1 MEDLVYHSYNT
12 RSKRVLKIDKI
23 VIDNQGVD
31 NYIKPKFIV
40 DLSGE
45 KRITKTAE
53 DYKIVINSLVDLSNK
68 LIQRRA
74 FEKISKEDYDMPQLC
89 DTDSDDSDYKPEK
102 NVSSKRFKSKYIK
115 YSKEENKYFS
125 SLSVKKQE
133 NIKHLEKKIRTLQST
148 RKPLRFK
155 ILELE
160 SLSNESKFNIIEK
173 IEQLKKLD
181 STDNEY
187 FKLSSWINWLDKL
200 PFSTY
205 TNIDVKQNP
214 SDISNFLLNAKSI
227 MDKAVYGHNE
237 AKEQIIINMA
247 KMITNN
253 QSKGACIAIQGPMGN
268 GKTTL
273 VKEGICKALN
283 RPFGFISLGGMQD
296 ANFMLGHDY
305 TYEGSK
311 PGRIAEILSES
322 GCMNPVIYFDEL
334 DKISETAH
342 GEEIG
347 NLLCHLTDFSQNM
360 EFQDKYLSGVKIDLS
375 KIIFIFSYNDVTK
388 INPILLDRMY
398 KISTKGF
405 NVEDKLKIVTNYIVP
420 AILKE
425 YKLSEITFSE
435 DCVRDIIH
443 NFTDGEEGVRN
454 LRRCI
459 ETIISKIN
467 VLKLI
472 KDTNNLIDCSIDN
485 IEFPLIIEKDMLSKL
500 LKKTENGNDIPQGLY
515 M

>member
-1 MEDLVYHSYNT
+1 MEDILNHSYNT
-12 RSKRVLKIDKI
+12 RSKRVYKIDM
-23 VIDNQGVD
+23 NNGGNTH
-31 NYIKPKFIV
+31 NYNKPKFIV

-45 KRITKTAE
+45 KRVTKTSA

-74 FEKISKEDYDMPQLC
+74 LEIMPENDYGMPDIS

-102 NVSSKRFKSKYIK
+102 TISSKCSNSKYIK
-115 YSKEENKYFS
+115 YSKNENKYFL
-125 SLSVKKQE
+125 SLELKEQQ
-133 NIKHLEKKIRTLQST
+133 NIKILEKKIRTLQNS

-160 SLSNESKFNIIEK
+160 SLSNESKYNIIEK

-181 STDNEY
+181 RGDNEY

-200 PFSTY
+200 PFNNY
-205 TNIDVKQNP
+205 TNINVKQNSTAI
-214 SDISNFLLNAKSI
+214 SDFLLNAKNI
-227 MDKAVYGHNE
+227 MDKAVYGHYE
-237 AKEQIIINMA
+237 AKDQIIINMA
-247 KMITNN
+247 KMITND
-253 QSKGACIAIQGPMGN
+253 QSRGACIAIQGPMGN

-334 DKISETAH
+334 DKISETSH

-347 NLLCHLTDFSQNM
+347 NLLCHLTDFSQNS

-375 KIIFIFSYNDVTK
+375 KVIFIFSYNDVTK

-405 NVEDKLKIVTNYIVP
+405 NVEDKLKIATNYLVP
-420 AILKE
+420 TILKE
-425 YKLSEITFSE
+425 YKLSDISFDGE
-435 DCVRDIIH
+435 CVREIIH
-443 NFTDGEEGVRN
+443 NFTEGEEGVRN

-467 VLKLI
+467 VLCLVKNN
-472 KDTNNLIDCSIDN
+472 NNLIDCSIDN
-485 IEFPLIIEKDMLSKL
+485 LQFPLVIKKHMLSKL
-500 LKKTENGNDIPQGLY
+500 IKKTETGNDIPQGLY
-515 M
+515 T

>member
-1 MEDLVYHSYNT
+1 MEDILNHSYNT
-12 RSKRVLKIDKI
+12 RSKRVYKIGDGTA
-23 VIDNQGVD
+23 N

-45 KRITKTAE
+45 KRVTKTSE
-53 DYKIVINSLVDLSNK
+53 DYTIVINRLVDLSNSLMK
-68 LIQRRA
+68 RRGL
-74 FEKISKEDYDMPQLC
+74 ENLCEEDCTLPPLHV
-89 DTDSDDSDYKPEK
+89 TDSDDSDYKPRK
-102 NVSSKRFKSKYIK
+102 KQSSKCLNSKYIK
-115 YSKEENKYFS
+115 YSKYENKYFT
-125 SLSVKKQE
+125 SLTDKEQD
-133 NIKHLEKKIRTLQST
+133 NIKHLEKEIKSLQTT

-155 ILELE
+155 ILELK
-160 SLSNESKFNIIEK
+160 SLSNESKYNIIEK

-181 STDNEY
+181 SSDNEY

-200 PFSTY
+200 PFNKF
-205 TNIDVKQNP
+205 TNIDITKNP
-214 SDISNFLLNAKSI
+214 ATISQFLLNAKNI
-227 MDKAVYGHNE
+227 MDKAVYGHYE
-237 AKEQIIINMA
+237 AKDQVIINMA
-247 KMITNN
+247 KMIANN
-253 QSKGACIAIQGPMGN
+253 NSKGTCIAIQGPMGN

-334 DKISETAH
+334 DKISETAQ

-347 NLLCHLTDFSQNM
+347 NLLCHLTDFSQNT

-375 KIIFIFSYNDVTK
+375 KIIFIFSYNDATK

-405 NVEDKLKIVTNYIVP
+405 NVEDKLKIVTNYLVP
-420 AILKE
+420 GILKE
-425 YKLSEITFSE
+425 YKLSDITFTDE
-435 DCVRDIIH
+435 CVREIIH
-443 NFTDGEEGVRN
+443 TFTDGEEGVRN
-454 LRRCI
+454 LRRGI

-467 VLKLI
+467 VISLI
-472 KDTNNLIDCSIDN
+472 KHNNNLIDCSINN
-485 IEFPLIIEKDMLSKL
+485 IQFPFTVEKDMLSKL
-500 LKKTENGNDIPQGLY
+500 LKKTETGNDIPEGLY
-515 M
+515 T

>member
-1 MEDLVYHSYNT
+1 MDEIINHSYNT
-12 RSKRVLKIDKI
+12 RAKRVFKMNSDETG
-23 VIDNQGVD
+23 DN
-31 NYIKPKFIV
+31 NYTKPKFIV
-40 DLSGE
+40 DLSGK
-45 KRITKTAE
+45 KRITKTTE
-53 DYKIVINSLVDLSNK
+53 DYKIVINSLVELSNK
-68 LIQRRA
+68 LIQKRQL
-74 FEKISKEDYDMPQLC
+74 EKKFDDEYNLPDLC
-89 DTDSDDSDYKPEK
+89 VTDSDDSDYIPEK
-102 NVSSKRFKSKYIK
+102 KISSKRKESKYIK
-115 YSKEENKYFS
+115 YSKDENKYF
-125 SLSVKKQE
+125 LALTLKEQKKLKQ
-133 NIKHLEKKIRTLQST
+133 LEKKIRTLQNS

-181 STDNEY
+181 SGDNEY

-200 PFSTY
+200 PFSNY
-205 TNIDVKQNP
+205 TNINVKQEP
-214 SDISNFLLNAKSI
+214 EAISKFLLNAKNI
-227 MDKAVYGHNE
+227 MDKAVYGHYE
-237 AKEQIIINMA
+237 AKDQIIINMA

-334 DKISETAH
+334 DKISETSH

-347 NLLCHLTDFSQNM
+347 NLLCHLTDFSQNT

-375 KIIFIFSYNDVTK
+375 KIFI
-388 INPILLDRMY
+388 
-398 KISTKGF
+398 
-405 NVEDKLKIVTNYIVP
+405 
-420 AILKE
+420 
-425 YKLSEITFSE
+425 
-435 DCVRDIIH
+435 
-443 NFTDGEEGVRN
+443 
-454 LRRCI
+454 
-459 ETIISKIN
+459 
-467 VLKLI
+467 
-472 KDTNNLIDCSIDN
+472 
-485 IEFPLIIEKDMLSKL
+485 
-500 LKKTENGNDIPQGLY
+500 
-515 M
+515 